1 VIEVKLK
8 TENDILKYLLN
19 KVNQPTT
26 NLIDMNE
33 LEVLIDNK
41 NLFQYY
47 DLIINF
53 FIKNKMLN
61 LKINE
66 NEERKL
72 IISDKKHFLEEIQ
85 TLMGQPKEREERQ
98 DKIVEITPEPLT
110 TKNKKGSKINHEIP
124 IVISFPPSLTKEVD
138 SLKEKFKDLK
148 IFDFGDFL
156 VSSLRNAKEEVLICN
171 PFIGIG
177 GILVIFNELIEFT
190 RRKVKLKIL
199 TRNVYN
205 RESKDFAPNEQNKI
219 MGIVKI
225 FELYNSQNLLN
236 LIEIKDFGI
245 DFKLFTSRYKR
256 HYEGI
261 HQKMIIIDN
270 QLCYIGSGE
279 IRDGSLYS
287 NGECGCLFTENR
299 YIQFYKD
306 FFNIFWDS
314 NQSYLIKFKDLNK
327 FLKNL

>member
-1 VIEVKLK
+1 MKLEK
-8 TENDILKYLLN
+8 ENDLLKYLLSVV
-19 KVNQPTT
+19 KQSTT

-33 LEVLIDNK
+33 IEILIDNK

-53 FIKNKMLN
+53 FIKNKILN

-72 IISDKKHFLEEIQ
+72 IISDKKKFLEEIQ
-85 TLMGQPKEREERQ
+85 ILLGQPKERQ
-98 DKIVEITPEPLT
+98 DKIVEIIPEPLT
-110 TKNKKGSKINHEIP
+110 TNNKKEIKINLEIP
-124 IVISFPPSLTKEVD
+124 IVISFPPSLTKEVE
-138 SLKEKFKDLK
+138 SLREKFSDLK

-219 MGIVKI
+219 MGLVKI

-261 HQKMIIIDN
+261 HQKMIIIDD

-287 NGECGCLFTENR
+287 NGECGCLFTDNR

-314 NQSYLIKFKDLNK
+314 NQSYLIKFKDLSK

>member
-1 VIEVKLK
+1 MKLK
-8 TENDILKYLLN
+8 EETDLLNYLLSIV
-19 KVNQPTT
+19 KKSTT
-26 NLIDMNE
+26 NLIDVNE
-33 LEVLIDNK
+33 IENMIENK

-53 FIKNKMLN
+53 FIKNKKLD
-61 LKINE
+61 LIINE

-72 IISDKKHFLEEIQ
+72 IINDKNQFLEEIH
-85 TLMGQPKEREERQ
+85 TLLGQPKEKQ
-98 DKIVEITPEPLT
+98 DKIVEIIPEPLIT
-110 TKNKKGSKINHEIP
+110 NNINDENKTKINLEIP
-124 IVISFPPSLTKEVD
+124 IVISFPPSLTKEVE
-138 SLKEKFKDLK
+138 SLKEKFNDLK

-156 VSSLRNAKEEVLICN
+156 MSSLRNAKREVLICN
-171 PFIGIG
+171 PFIGIE

-199 TRNVYN
+199 TRNIYN
-205 RESKDFAPNEQNKI
+205 RESKDFAPKEHNKI
-219 MGIVKI
+219 MGLVKI

-245 DFKLFTSRYKR
+245 DFRLFPSGYKR

-261 HQKMIIIDN
+261 HQKMIIIDD

-279 IRDGSLYS
+279 IRGGSLYS
-287 NGECGCLFTENR
+287 NGECGCLFADNR

-306 FFNIFWDS
+306 FFNIFWES